1 MIQADAR
8 ARGGKVACAA
18 ERPIH
23 ELSDQENR
31 REPDPAGFHGLL
43 DHHGRVCRT
52 NGLDLAQM
60 GDDAV
65 LRVGGNR
72 LDHSVQTDLRLD
84 ESRRAAT
91 GRLVF
96 RLVLGGFLETRKHD
110 GRIIRRIGFIWLRII
125 ILFNLV
131 VIGDA
136 EREFTRLA

>member
-31 REPDPAGFHGLL
+31 RQPDPAGLHGLL
-43 DHHGRVCRT
+43 DNHGRLCRA

-60 GDDAV
+60 DDDAV
-65 LRVGGNR
+65 LRVRGNR
-72 LDHSVQTDLRLD
+72 LDHPVQTDLRLD
-84 ESRRAAT
+84 ESRRATT

-96 RLVLGGFLETRKHD
+96 RLVLGGFLEARKHD
-110 GRIIRRIGFIWLRII
+110 GRIIRRVRFIGLRII

-131 VIGDA
+131 IISDA
-136 EREFTRLA
+136 ERELTRLA